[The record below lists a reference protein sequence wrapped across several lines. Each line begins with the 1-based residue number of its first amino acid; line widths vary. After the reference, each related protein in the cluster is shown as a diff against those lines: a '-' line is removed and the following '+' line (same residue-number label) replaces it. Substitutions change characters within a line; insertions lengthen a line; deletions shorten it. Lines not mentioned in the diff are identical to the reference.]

1 MKGKLTLNKSSLSSK
16 KDLRQASK
24 SDFTQ
29 GSILGKLVP
38 FMLPILGAL
47 ILQAAYGAVDLLVVG
62 RFGTTSGLSAVS
74 TGSQVLNLVTFVI
87 TQSAMGITVL
97 IARYIGE
104 KKQQQIGALIG
115 GSIVVFAMIS
125 AVLFVVMIVFSRPIA
140 VLMQAPAEAVSLTSM
155 YVKICGGGI
164 FFIVAY
170 NLLAAIFRGLG
181 DSKSPLIFVAVACVV
196 NIAGDLILVAGL
208 HLDAA
213 GAAIA
218 TVFAQ
223 AVSVVFALLLLF
235 KRNLPFTI
243 KKSDFRIN
251 EYCNRALKIGLPLA
265 LQECLTQISFLA
277 LCAFINRL
285 GLEASSGYGV
295 ACKIV
300 NFAMLIPSS
309 LMQSM
314 ASFVS
319 QNVGAGNEKRARKAL
334 FTGIGVGLTIGLIV
348 FVFIMFK
355 GDLLTGIFTTD
366 EAVIQ
371 KGYDYLRGF
380 ALETMVTAILFSM
393 IGYFN
398 GHDMTVWVMIQGLIQ
413 TLLVRLPLAYY
424 MSIQPDASLT
434 KIGFA
439 APVATM
445 FGIVLNMIFYIY
457 CNRKNKII
465 NSN

>member
-1 MKGKLTLNKSSLSSK
+1 MNNSSLSSE
-16 KDLRQASK
+16 KDLRQDSR

-62 RFGTTSGLSAVS
+62 RFGTTSGLSSVS

-125 AVLFVVMIVFSRPIA
+125 AVLFVVMICFSRPIA

-196 NIAGDLILVAGL
+196 NIAGDLVLVAGF

-218 TVFAQ
+218 TVLAQ

-235 KRNLPFTI
+235 KRKLPFTI
-243 KKSDFRIN
+243 KKNDFKIN
-251 EYCNRALKIGLPLA
+251 EHCKRALKTGLPLA

-277 LCAFINRL
+277 LCAFVNKL

-295 ACKIV
+295 ACKLV
-300 NFAMLIPSS
+300 NFAMLIPSA

-398 GHDMTVWVMIQGLIQ
+398 GHDKTVWVMIQGLIQ